1 MSLSFMIIS
10 FSPSISIFGALA
22 HGEDFA
28 ALRFLLGGVG
38 DDDAA
43 GGLLFSLGGT
53 HEDSVC

>member
-10 FSPSISIFGALA
+10 FSPSISISVPLYLP
-22 HGEDFA
+22 
-28 ALRFLLGGVG
+28 LRFLLGGVG